1 MPKSTLTAYKTKA
14 RHFSKLLKAEPQRR
28 ISQTLNISQQMVSYN
43 LKHQRFT
50 ECFETTIRLLDMLGY
65 EIKEKDE
72 EEQ

>member
-1 MPKSTLTAYKTKA
+1 MPKSTLTAYKTKSTY
-14 RHFSKLLKAEPQRR
+14 FSKLLKAEPQRH

-72 EEQ
+72 EE